1 MASRWLASGEGQFH
15 VKTIAKDTQDT
26 TLHSCVHSLC
36 PAECSAGVMRPC
48 VSVGAGAAEV
58 ERGSRLSA
66 GGDEVG
72 FVSQSFV
79 RRRPFHL
86 LLIIGF
92 G

>member
-26 TLHSCVHSLC
+26 TLHSLC
-36 PAECSAGVMRPC
+36 LAECSAGVMRPC